1 LYSAPEGCGDKLW
14 RDNVGVSAVKDAH
27 PAHAPIRFGAFELEP
42 ESGELRKQ
50 GLKVRLQEQPFQILQ
65 ILLEHPGK
73 VVTREELQQRIW
85 PSDTFVD
92 FDHGLYNAIKKLRE
106 ALGDSADTPRYIETL
121 SRRGYRFIAPV
132 DGPASVPRSV
142 ALAAA
147 APQDSIAVLPFL
159 NLSADPEN
167 EFFADGI
174 TEEIINALAQI
185 KQLHV
190 VARSSAFSFK
200 GKHIDLRIIGEQLN
214 VRTILEGSVRRT
226 GNHLRITAQLVNVA
240 DGYHLWSERY
250 DREMKDVF
258 DIQDEIARAI
268 AERLKVTL
276 KEARE
281 EPLVRPAT
289 NNLEAY
295 QMYLKGRALLYLRG
309 SVISRALE
317 CFQRAVALDSE
328 YALAWAGLA
337 DSYTVLGYYGLAR
350 PEVSMP
356 KGAEAARRSVALNPS
371 LAEAHSALAMSC
383 LLYEWDLAKAERE
396 FLCALKLNPR
406 YIQTRCWYALFY
418 LQVAAGRATE
428 GIEHAVLAVESDPLS
443 GYANAIL
450 GLTYSIGGRYT
461 EAVEICERAV
471 ELDAESF
478 LARHSLHLVLR
489 FSGRFEESVA
499 VGELSLAMSGRHPW
513 AMAALAKT
521 FDEWGKPADA
531 HAVYAEMMARARR
544 CYVQPSQLATAAAAA
559 GMRDE
564 AIRHSREAF
573 EIRDPFCRIHFSKY
587 WRESARLRMDPRFHE
602 ILLEFGCE

>member
-1 LYSAPEGCGDKLW
+1 M
-14 RDNVGVSAVKDAH
+14 KDAH
-27 PAHAPIRFGAFELEP
+27 PARAPIRFGTFELES

-85 PSDTFVD
+85 SSDTFVD
-92 FDHGLYNAIKKLRE
+92 FDHGVYNAIKKLRE
-106 ALGDSADTPRYIETL
+106 ALGDSAETPRYIETL

-132 DGPASVPRSV
+132 NEIVSEPHSPPPTAN
-142 ALAAA
+142 LAR
-147 APQDSIAVLPFL
+147 DSIAVLPFL

-185 KQLHV
+185 EQLHV

-214 VRTILEGSVRRT
+214 VRTILEGSVRRA

-240 DGYHLWSERY
+240 DGYHVWSERY
-250 DREMKDVF
+250 DREMKDIF
-258 DIQDEIARAI
+258 DVQDEIACAI
-268 AERLKVTL
+268 VERMKVSL
-276 KEARE
+276 EGGRLG
-281 EPLVRPAT
+281 PLVKART
-289 NNLEAY
+289 KNLEAY
-295 QMYLKGRALLYLRG
+295 ELYLKGRALLSKRG
-309 SVISRALE
+309 SAIPHALA
-317 CFQRAVALDSE
+317 CFERAVALDSE

-356 KGAEAARRSVALNPS
+356 KGTEAARRAVALDPS
-371 LAEAHSALAMSC
+371 LAEAHNALAMCC
-383 LLYEWDLAKAERE
+383 LLHDWDLAAAERE
-396 FLCALKLNPR
+396 FLCALNLNPR

-428 GIEHAVLAVESDPLS
+428 GIEHATLAVESDPLS

-450 GLTYSIGGRYT
+450 GLTYSIAGRYT

-478 LARHSLHLVLR
+478 LARHSLHLALR

-499 VGELSLAMSGRHPW
+499 VGELALAMSGRHPW

-531 HAVYAEMMARARR
+531 QAVYEEMMARARR

-564 AIRHSREAF
+564 AIRHSCEAF

>member
-1 LYSAPEGCGDKLW
+1 
-14 RDNVGVSAVKDAH
+14 VKDAH
-27 PAHAPIRFGAFELEP
+27 PAHAPIRFGAFELDP

-85 PSDTFVD
+85 SSDTFVD
-92 FDHGLYNAIKKLRE
+92 FDHGVYNAIKKLRE

-132 DGPASVPRSV
+132 NGTASEPRSS
-142 ALAAA
+142 APAAA
-147 APQDSIAVLPFL
+147 ASRDSIAVLPFL

-185 KQLHV
+185 EQLHV

-214 VRTILEGSVRRT
+214 VRTILEGSVRKSV
-226 GNHLRITAQLVNVA
+226 NHLRITAQLVNVA

-250 DREMKDVF
+250 DREMKDIF
-258 DIQDEIARAI
+258 DVQDEIARAI
-268 AERLKVTL
+268 VERMKVSL
-276 KEARE
+276 EGDRLG
-281 EPLVRPAT
+281 PLVKART
-289 NNLEAY
+289 KNLEAY
-295 QMYLKGRALLYLRG
+295 QMYLKGRTLLYLRG
-309 SVISRALE
+309 GSAISRALT

-371 LAEAHSALAMSC
+371 VAEAHNALAMSC
-383 LLYEWDLAKAERE
+383 LLYDWDLAKAERE
-396 FLCALKLNPR
+396 FLCALELNPR
-406 YIQTRCWYALFY
+406 YIQARCWYALFY
-418 LQVAAGRATE
+418 LQIAAGRATE
-428 GIEHAVLAVESDPLS
+428 GIEHATLAVESDPLS

-450 GLTYSIGGRYT
+450 GLTYSIAGRYT

-499 VGELSLAMSGRHPW
+499 VGELALAMSGRHPW

-531 HAVYAEMMARARR
+531 QAVYAEMMARARR
-544 CYVQPSQLATAAAAA
+544 CYVQPTQLATAAAAA
-559 GMRDE
+559 EMRDE

-587 WRESARLRMDPRFHE
+587 WRESTRLRMDPRFHE
-602 ILLEFGCE
+602 ILLEFGVD

>member
-1 LYSAPEGCGDKLW
+1 
-14 RDNVGVSAVKDAH
+14 VKDARSA
-27 PAHAPIRFGAFELEP
+27 PPPIRFGAFELEP

-92 FDHGLYNAIKKLRE
+92 FDHGVYNAIKKLRE

-132 DGPASVPRSV
+132 NGTASDPRSSARAAV
-142 ALAAA
+142 AS
-147 APQDSIAVLPFL
+147 QDSIAVLPFL

-185 KQLHV
+185 EQLHV

-214 VRTILEGSVRRT
+214 VRTILEGSVRRA
-226 GNHLRITAQLVNVA
+226 GNQLRITAQLVNVA

-250 DREMKDVF
+250 DREMKDIF
-258 DIQDEIARAI
+258 DVQDEIARSI
-268 AERLKVTL
+268 ATRLRISLEGK
-276 KEARE
+276 RE
-281 EPLVRPAT
+281 EPLVKAAT
-289 NNLEAY
+289 KNLEAY
-295 QMYLKGRALLYLRG
+295 ELYLKGRSLLYQRG
-309 SVISRALE
+309 SLISRALT
-317 CFQRAVALDSE
+317 CFQRAVVLDSE

-350 PEVSMP
+350 PEESMP
-356 KGAEAARRSVALNPS
+356 KGAEAARRSVALDPS
-371 LAEAHSALAMSC
+371 LAEAHNALAMSC
-383 LLYEWDLAKAERE
+383 LLYEWDLAKAEQE
-396 FLCALKLNPR
+396 FLCAIKLNPR
-406 YIQTRCWYALFY
+406 YIQPRCWYALFY
-418 LQVAAGRATE
+418 LQAAVGRLEEGVAQAEIA
-428 GIEHAVLAVESDPLS
+428 LKSDPLS
-443 GYANAIL
+443 GYANAML
-450 GLTYSIGGRYT
+450 GMTYSVAGRYT

-478 LARHSLHLVLR
+478 LARCSLLWALH
-489 FSGRFEESVA
+489 FSRRFEDAVA
-499 VGELSLAMSGRHPW
+499 ACNSALAISGRHPW
-513 AMAALAKT
+513 AMSSLALIFA
-521 FDEWGKPADA
+521 DWGKLADA
-531 HAVYAEMMARARR
+531 ESVYTEMLARARR
-544 CYVQPSQLATAAAAA
+544 EYVQPCELSIAATAA
-559 GMRDE
+559 GMQDE
-564 AIRHSREAF
+564 AMGHARVAF

-587 WRESARLRMDPRFHE
+587 WSDSARLRADPRFHE
-602 ILLEFGCE
+602 ILLEFGVD

>member
-1 LYSAPEGCGDKLW
+1 
-14 RDNVGVSAVKDAH
+14 VKDAH
-27 PAHAPIRFGAFELEP
+27 PARAPIRFGAFELDP

-85 PSDTFVD
+85 SSDTFVD
-92 FDHGLYNAIKKLRE
+92 FDHGVYNAIKKLRE
-106 ALGDSADTPRYIETL
+106 ALGDSADNPRYIETL

-132 DGPASVPRSV
+132 NGPASEPGGS
-142 ALAAA
+142 APAAA

-185 KQLHV
+185 EQLHV

-214 VRTILEGSVRRT
+214 VRTILEGSVRRA
-226 GNHLRITAQLVNVA
+226 GDHLRITAQLVNVT

-250 DREMKDVF
+250 DLEMKDIFEV
-258 DIQDEIARAI
+258 QDEIARSI
-268 AERLKVTL
+268 AERLRVSLEGK
-276 KEARE
+276 RE
-281 EPLVRPAT
+281 EPLVRAAT
-289 NNLEAY
+289 KNLEAY
-295 QMYLKGRALLYLRG
+295 ELYLKGRALLSKRG
-309 SVISRALE
+309 SAIPHALA
-317 CFQRAVALDSE
+317 CFRRAVALDSE

-337 DSYTVLGYYGLAR
+337 DSYTVIGYYGLAR

-356 KGAEAARRSVALNPS
+356 KGAEAARRSVALDPS
-371 LAEAHSALAMSC
+371 LAEGHSALAMSC

-396 FLCALKLNPR
+396 FLCAIELNPR
-406 YIQTRCWYALFY
+406 YIQPRCWYALFY
-418 LQVAAGRATE
+418 LQLAIGRATE
-428 GIEHAVLAVESDPLS
+428 GIEHARLAVESDPLS

-450 GLTYSIGGRYT
+450 GLTCSAAGRYT

-471 ELDAESF
+471 GLDAESF
-478 LARHSLHLVLR
+478 LARFSLHWALR

-499 VGELSLAMSGRHPW
+499 VGELALAMSGRHPW
-513 AMAALAKT
+513 AMTALAMT
-521 FDEWGKPADA
+521 FAEWGKPADA
-531 HAVYAEMMARARR
+531 QAVYAEMMARARR
-544 CYVQPSQLATAAAAA
+544 CYVQPCQLAIAATAA
-559 GMRDE
+559 GMQDE

-587 WRESARLRMDPRFHE
+587 WPDSARLRADPRFGE
-602 ILLEFGCE
+602 MLLEFRLD

>member
-1 LYSAPEGCGDKLW
+1 
-14 RDNVGVSAVKDAH
+14 VKDAH
-27 PAHAPIRFGAFELEP
+27 PARAPIRFGAFELEP

-92 FDHGLYNAIKKLRE
+92 FDHGVYNAIKKLRE
-106 ALGDSADTPRYIETL
+106 ALGDSAETPRYIETL

-132 DGPASVPRSV
+132 NEIVSEPHSPPPTAN
-142 ALAAA
+142 LAR
-147 APQDSIAVLPFL
+147 DSIAVLPFL

-185 KQLHV
+185 EELHV

-214 VRTILEGSVRRT
+214 VRTILEGSVRRA
-226 GNHLRITAQLVNVA
+226 GIHLRITAQLVNVA

-250 DREMKDVF
+250 DLEMKDIF
-258 DIQDEIARAI
+258 EIQDEIARSI
-268 AERLKVTL
+268 AARLRVSLEGK
-276 KEARE
+276 RE
-281 EPLVRPAT
+281 EPLVRAAT
-289 NNLEAY
+289 QNLEAY
-295 QMYLKGRALLYLRG
+295 ELYLKGRAFLYLRG
-309 SVISRALE
+309 SAISSALV

-337 DSYTVLGYYGLAR
+337 DSYTVLGYYGLVPPAA
-350 PEVSMP
+350 SMP
-356 KGAEAARRSVALNPS
+356 KGMEAARRAVELDPS
-371 LAEAHSALAMSC
+371 LAEAHNALAMSC
-383 LLYEWDLAKAERE
+383 LLYDWDLAKAERE
-396 FLCALKLNPR
+396 FLCAIKLNRR
-406 YIQTRCWYALFY
+406 YIQARCWYALFY
-418 LQVAAGRATE
+418 LQFAVGRATE
-428 GIEHAVLAVESDPLS
+428 GIEHARLAVEFDPLS

-450 GLTYSIGGRYT
+450 GLTYSIAGRYT

-471 ELDAESF
+471 GLDAESF
-478 LARHSLHLVLR
+478 LARCSLHLVLR
-489 FSGRFEESVA
+489 FSGRFEQSVA
-499 VGELSLAMSGRHPW
+499 VGELALAMSGRHPW
-513 AMAALAKT
+513 AMAALAMT
-521 FDEWGKPADA
+521 FAEWGKPADA
-531 HAVYAEMMARARR
+531 QAVYAEMMARARR
-544 CYVQPSQLATAAAAA
+544 CYVQPCQLAIAATAA
-559 GMRDE
+559 GMQDE

-587 WRESARLRMDPRFHE
+587 WPDSARLRADPRFHE